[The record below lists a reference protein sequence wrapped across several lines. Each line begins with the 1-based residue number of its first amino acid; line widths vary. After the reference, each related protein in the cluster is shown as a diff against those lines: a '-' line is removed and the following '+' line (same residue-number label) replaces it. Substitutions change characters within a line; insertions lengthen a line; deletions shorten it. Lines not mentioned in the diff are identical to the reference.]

1 LTRITTVAGIRP
13 PPATEEQTMIEQMA
27 IKTLAKIAPD
37 ADYVPP
43 APSPR
48 QADARKLAEAQSA
61 RDGFLRDRVLR
72 YLADHPSRGTREM
85 ADEFGLTVK
94 QVSDA
99 ISFLIGAGKVCSSGT
114 ARIPGSMKPIN
125 LYSLYDAEAEFVIAT
140 EKKMETKQEVPQRVL
155 ESIADVR
162 KAMALYRV
170 ARDQHVR
177 TVLRELE
184 DVLPADLGAALNRI
198 RTAME
203 TTK

>member
-1 LTRITTVAGIRP
+1 
-13 PPATEEQTMIEQMA
+13 MIEQMA

-37 ADYVPP
+37 ADYIPP

-72 YLADHPSRGTREM
+72 YLADHPNRGSREM

-99 ISFLIGAGKVCSSGT
+99 ISFLIGTGKVCSSGT

-125 LYSLYDAEAEFVIAT
+125 LYSIYDAEAEFVIAT
-140 EKKMETKQEVPQRVL
+140 ERKMEPKTEAPHRVL
-155 ESIADVR
+155 DSIADVR
-162 KAMALYRV
+162 RAMALYHV
-170 ARDQHVR
+170 AGDSHVR
-177 TVLRELE
+177 DVLRELE
-184 DVLPADLGAALNRI
+184 EILPADLSAVLGRI
-198 RTAME
+198 RAAME
-203 TTK
+203 TTKP